1 MTRRTF
7 VQFLATLS
15 AAQGLG
21 VLQGPASCSARS
33 TRFRY
38 VAAAENAIHVFRSN
52 TRNDWSIV
60 QVASSPSPASILL
73 APDQRTLYVANA
85 VDNFEHRPSGS
96 VQVFSIDSRSGTLT
110 CLQRQSLALFTTRPS
125 QLAISPNGR
134 NLAVAAAYGTVNLLP
149 IHKDGTVGH
158 VTACMKRL
166 SINNIPSR
174 DQPTYQHNLQFL
186 DNGTIL
192 TAEPYSHR
200 TIALLVAKD
209 GSLSFS
215 AHEPILLARRNEDPD
230 DLGGACSSDQYPAK
244 GDHTKEAY
252 EAGYAR
258 RPCYRS

>member
-21 VLQGPASCSARS
+21 VLQGSASRSARS
-33 TRFRY
+33 TKFRY
-38 VAAAENAIHVFRSN
+38 VAAAENSIHVFRSD
-52 TRNDWSIV
+52 TRNGWSVV
-60 QVASSPSPASILL
+60 QVASSPFPASILL

-96 VQVFSIDSRSGTLT
+96 VQVFSINSRSGTLT
-110 CLQRQSLALFTTRPS
+110 CVQRQSLALFTTRPS
-125 QLAISPNGR
+125 QLAISPNGK

-158 VTACMKRL
+158 VTACVKRL

-186 DNGTIL
+186 DNDTIL
-192 TAEPYSHR
+192 AAEPHSHR
-200 TIALLVAKD
+200 TIALSVSKD

-215 AHEPILLARRNEDPD
+215 AHQSISLVRNGD
-230 DLGGACSSDQYPAK
+230 DSIIFD
-244 GDHTKEAY
+244 
-252 EAGYAR
+252 
-258 RPCYRS
+258 

>member
-15 AAQGLG
+15 AAQSLG
-21 VLQGPASCSARS
+21 VLQGSASCSARS

-38 VAAAENAIHVFRSN
+38 VAAAENAIHAFRSN
-52 TRNDWSIV
+52 TQNDWSIV

-96 VQVFSIDSRSGTLT
+96 VQVFSINSRSGTLT
-110 CLQRQSLALFTTRPS
+110 CVQRQPLALFTIRPS
-125 QLAISPNGR
+125 QLAISPDGT
-134 NLAVAAAYGTVNLLP
+134 NLAVAAAYGTINLLP

-166 SINNIPSR
+166 SFNNIPSH
-174 DQPTYQHNLQFL
+174 DQPTYRQDLKFL
-186 DNGTIL
+186 DNDTL
-192 TAEPYSHR
+192 LAAEPHSYR
-200 TIALLVAKD
+200 TIALSVSKD

-215 AHEPILLARRNEDPD
+215 THEPISLRKHPDTLEIAISEPLREVADSLEARN
-230 DLGGACSSDQYPAK
+230 A
-244 GDHTKEAY
+244 TKY
-252 EAGYAR
+252 
-258 RPCYRS
+258 

>member
-21 VLQGPASCSARS
+21 VLQGSASCSARS

-60 QVASSPSPASILL
+60 QVASSPSPALILL

-96 VQVFSIDSRSGTLT
+96 VQIFSIDSRSGKLT

-134 NLAVAAAYGTVNLLP
+134 NLAVATACGTVNLLP
-149 IHKDGTVGH
+149 IRKDGTVGH
-158 VTACMKRL
+158 VTACVKRL

-174 DQPTYQHNLQFL
+174 DRPTYRHNLQFL
-186 DNGTIL
+186 DNTTIL
-192 TAEPYSHR
+192 AAEPNSHR
-200 TIALLVAKD
+200 TIALSVSKD
-209 GSLSFS
+209 GSLSFDTHQQIS
-215 AHEPILLARRNEDPD
+215 LVRNEDD
-230 DLGGACSSDQYPAK
+230 SMTFD
-244 GDHTKEAY
+244 
-252 EAGYAR
+252 
-258 RPCYRS
+258 